1 MARVPLID
9 ADDHPELAELAMR
22 IRGSRRGNV
31 INVYRALLH
40 SPPLAESWFEHI
52 NRVRWGTEIDGRLR
66 EIVIIRLG
74 HLVASAYVLRQH
86 VPKLAAGEGVTEE
99 ECEALKDWRG
109 SDLFDE
115 RERATLGYVDAM
127 TLEITVPD
135 EAFAPLK
142 AHFNDREQATLAYV
156 DAMTLST
163 TVPDEAFAPLR
174 AHFSDRQIVELTLMI
189 GAYISHSRVLQ
200 ALEVDLEID
209 G

>member
-9 ADDHPELAELAMR
+9 PDDHPELAELAER
-22 IRGSRRGNV
+22 SRGRRGGYV
-31 INVYRALLH
+31 INVYRTLLH

-74 HLVASAYVLRQH
+74 HLVESAYVLRQH
-86 VPKLAAGEGVTEE
+86 VPKLAAGEGVTEK

-109 SDLFDE
+109 SDLFDD
-115 RERATLGYVDAM
+115 REQATLSYVDAM
-127 TLEITVPD
+127 TLSITVPD
-135 EAFAPLK
+135 EAF
-142 AHFNDREQATLAYV
+142 E
-156 DAMTLST
+156 
-163 TVPDEAFAPLR
+163 PLR
-174 AHFSDRQIVELTLMI
+174 PHFCNRQIVELTVMI

-200 ALEVDLEID
+200 ALEVDLETD